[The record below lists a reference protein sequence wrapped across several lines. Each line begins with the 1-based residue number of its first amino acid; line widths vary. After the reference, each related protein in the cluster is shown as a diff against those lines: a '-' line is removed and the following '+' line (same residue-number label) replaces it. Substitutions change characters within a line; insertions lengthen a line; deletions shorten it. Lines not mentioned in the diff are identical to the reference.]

1 MTVLRI
7 KLRRRRAAISEIL
20 GSLIMIAITLVAGTA
35 VFGFVNGQSG
45 TSAQQVGKS
54 AADNINFLNEREVV
68 VYAAMSSPSS
78 AQLWV
83 YNNGAINPE
92 TIKSILVRN
101 ATSTSSDSVCE
112 IATSANVNKSQVQSI
127 TVDLSLGTLPDGTT
141 ICTQGTNALT
151 FKSLSSYTFVVTG
164 LYGSTAQLT
173 VRF

>member
-7 KLRRRRAAISEIL
+7 KLRKRRAAISEIL
-20 GSLIMIAITLVAGTA
+20 GSLIMIAITLVAGAA
-35 VFGFVNGQSG
+35 VFGFVNSQSG

-68 VYAAMSSPSS
+68 VYAAMSSSSS

-101 ATSTSSDSVCE
+101 ATSTSSASVCE
-112 IATSANVNKSQVQSI
+112 IAISANVNKSQVQSI
-127 TVDLSLGTLPDGTT
+127 TADLSLGTLPDGTK
-141 ICTQGTNALT
+141 CTQGTHALT
-151 FKSLSSYTFVVTG
+151 FKSLSSYTFKVTG

-173 VRF
+173 VKF